1 MGQGVILKIHYP
13 KPSSFR
19 KTHSTNN
26 NDYGSVLAV
35 LYNTKFYLILKLTTE
50 GIVTQDFEKK
60 PSC

>member
-1 MGQGVILKIHYP
+1 MGWGVLVKIHHP
-13 KPSSFR
+13 IPSSFI

-50 GIVTQDFEKK
+50 GIVAEGL
-60 PSC
+60 